1 MTLHASNA
9 ASIRL
14 LFSSFWRA
22 ALYCLHPKV
31 IVLSL
36 LPLLL
41 AMGAAGMLAYFFW
54 QSAQEALLAVLDAS
68 VFVTTLAAWLAAVG
82 LPALKAMLAPLILIV
97 VMTPLV
103 VVCTVLLVSTMMTPA
118 LVRVVAA
125 RRFPGLERRHGAS
138 FMASMGWA
146 LISCALALVATVVTS
161 PMWIL
166 PPLVLVLPPTIWAWL
181 TYRVMAFDALADH
194 ASSAERQ
201 TILATHKT
209 AFIAMGFVVGFLG
222 ATPSLLWSMGL
233 MALAMAPLL
242 LPISVWLYTVVF
254 VFASLWFIHYGLAAL
269 QTLRAAHEAD
279 LFVPTRPLGD
289 LDLLA
294 PDPKANL
301 VELPPMP

>member
-1 MTLHASNA
+1 
-9 ASIRL
+9 
-14 LFSSFWRA
+14 
-22 ALYCLHPKV
+22 LYCLHPKV
-31 IVLSL
+31 ILLSL

-41 AMGAAGMLAYFFW
+41 AMGAAGLLAYFFW
-54 QSAQEALLAVLDAS
+54 QSAQDALLAVLDAS

-97 VMTPLV
+97 VLTPLV
-103 VVCTVLLVSTMMTPA
+103 VVCTVLLVSTLMTPA
-118 LVRVVAA
+118 LVRVVAE
-125 RRFPGLERRHGAS
+125 RRFPKLERRHGAS
-138 FMASMGWA
+138 FVASLGWT

-166 PPLVLVLPPTIWAWL
+166 PPLVLILPPAIWAWL

-201 TILATHKT
+201 TILATHKVALIT
-209 AFIAMGFVVGFLG
+209 MGFVVGFLG

-242 LPISVWLYTVVF
+242 LPFSVWLYTVVF

-269 QTLRAAHEAD
+269 AALRAEHEAE
-279 LFVPTRPLGD
+279 LFVPTRPVKEVDVLPSMSSA
-289 LDLLA
+289 LA
-294 PDPKANL
+294 AD
-301 VELPPMP
+301 LPPIP